1 MHSSSRPAGGEPD
14 REFSE
19 HAALTRRHLLQ
30 LGLTGA
36 AFVTTNGT
44 IRAADPAAD
53 ARSEALARLEP
64 FFTPPAEFRDVSRGK
79 PLPHSLPDEKKR
91 EVGLTRDTWRL
102 EVVSDPEHPARLG
115 RELKKSDGTALDF
128 AALLKLGEQHAVRF
142 AKVMTC
148 LNIGCPLG
156 MGIWE
161 GVPLRE
167 IFWLTKP
174 REDIR
179 RVFYYGYHNDEP
191 SQMFRSSLPLG
202 RVLEDPFDL
211 PPVILCYK
219 LNGEW
224 LDSQR
229 GGPVRVVVPEAYG
242 FKSIKWLSHV
252 VLSNLHHAN
261 DTYASGNNDLDS
273 PLKSF
278 AATLQVPKL
287 IKAGEPI
294 VVTGYAQVGIS
305 GLSKVQVSLTP
316 ATTTWEGDPYFTK
329 APWSDAE
336 ILGPPA
342 TWGGGLPDGKI
353 PAETLGFNAA
363 GSPKTWPMRLGKA
376 HWIAV
381 LPGVPASE
389 YEFRCRTVDENGA
402 AQPLPRPFRKS
413 GHAAIETVTI
423 AVT

>member
-1 MHSSSRPAGGEPD
+1 MASSTPSNPRASEV
-14 REFSE
+14 FLAE
-19 HAALTRRHLLQ
+19 HAALTRRNLLQ
-30 LGLTGA
+30 LGLAGA
-36 AFVTTNGT
+36 TFVTTNPT
-44 IRAADPAAD
+44 IRAANPAVD
-53 ARSEALARLEP
+53 ARSEALTTLEP
-64 FFTPPAEFRDVSRGK
+64 FFTLPAEFRDVSRGK

-91 EVGLTRDTWRL
+91 EVGLTRDTWQL
-102 EVVSDPEHPARLG
+102 EVLSDPEHPARLE

-128 AALLKLGEQHAVRF
+128 ASLLKLGEQHAVRF

-167 IFWLTKP
+167 VFWLTKP

-224 LDSQR
+224 LDCER
-229 GGPVRVVVPEAYG
+229 GGPVRMVVPEAYG

-278 AATLQVPKL
+278 AATLQVPKS

-294 VVTGYAQVGIS
+294 AATGYAQVGIS

-316 ATTTWEGDPYFTK
+316 ATTTWEGDPFFTR
-329 APWSDAE
+329 AAWVDAE

-342 TWGGGLPDGKI
+342 QWGGDLPDGKI
-353 PAETLGFNAA
+353 PAETLGFDAA
-363 GSPKTWPMRLGKA
+363 GKPNTWPMRLGKA
-376 HWIAV
+376 HWVAV
-381 LPGVPASE
+381 LPGVPVGE
-389 YEFRCRTVDENGA
+389 YEFRCRTVDEKGA

-413 GHAAIETVTI
+413 GHAAIETVAI
-423 AVT
+423 VVK